1 MVTSLRKYMVIDLA
15 ILALIGCLVELLGI
29 YLFNAMLTATMITSA
44 VSLLMMLIST
54 TRWGYKGLIIAP
66 LLALAT
72 IISGRFFN
80 VHAEFKAL
88 YDWKLYLVI
97 LISLLSFA
105 VNLLWYK
112 KIDYRQNYKKI
123 STTVGICLLD
133 IVVSQL
139 VLSLAYLAFYGQ
151 FLLLGFIVWN
161 AFAFVIL
168 IIGAIVL
175 SKQGVIVNIKQ
186 NLLERKEE
194 LELEKK
200 LEFNFEENEDK
211 ENNIEKKEG
220 EFKNGQ
226 SS

>member
-1 MVTSLRKYMVIDLA
+1 MSIGYRRFA
-15 ILALIGCLVELLGI
+15 IGFVFG
-29 YLFNAMLTATMITSA
+29 LF
-44 VSLLMMLIST
+44 
-54 TRWGYKGLIIAP
+54 G
-66 LLALAT
+66 
-72 IISGRFFN
+72 
-80 VHAEFKAL
+80 
-88 YDWKLYLVI
+88 
-97 LISLLSFA
+97 
-105 VNLLWYK
+105 
-112 KIDYRQNYKKI
+112 
-123 STTVGICLLD
+123 
-133 IVVSQL
+133 
-139 VLSLAYLAFYGQ
+139 FYGQ

-186 NLLERKEE
+186 NLLEREEE